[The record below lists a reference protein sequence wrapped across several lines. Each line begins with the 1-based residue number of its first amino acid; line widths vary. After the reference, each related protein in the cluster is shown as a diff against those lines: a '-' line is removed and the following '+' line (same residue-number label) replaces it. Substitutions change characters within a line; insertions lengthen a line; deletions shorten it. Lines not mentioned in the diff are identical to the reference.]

1 MPLIRGFS
9 EIDKDGKMSISS
21 NIRKEADLDLAGPVG
36 VKVVRIKGSIRWPYL
51 VVYHPRSNPRFSRFE
66 VTMMES
72 RGDIGES
79 GRLTLEPGVLGEA
92 KFEPHYRAEIKVAGP
107 KRGSWLVI
115 RNRGPNRLT
124 TLQEKMGHRRSAGKS
139 GKKWQ
144 TQKWEY

>member
-9 EIDKDGKMSISS
+9 EIDEDRSLHISS
-21 NIRKEADLDLAGPVG
+21 NIRKEAKLNGAGSVG

-51 VVYHPRSNPRFSRFE
+51 IVYHPRSNPRLSRFE

-72 RGDIGES
+72 QGGIDEN
-79 GRLTLEPGVLGEA
+79 GRLTLEREVLDET
-92 KFEPHYRAEIKVAGP
+92 KFEPHYRVEIKLAGP
-107 KRGSWLVI
+107 NCGLWLVI

-124 TLQEKMGHRRSAGKS
+124 TLQEKMGRQRSAGKS